1 MGAGIFLT
9 LTVPAYASAGI
20 VPASSLPW
28 WFWPLALFVTCF
40 FIGIVAVPAGIG
52 GGTLFVP
59 LIGADRARIE
69 SYRPLAEQI
78 RRATGYPVRLKV
90 FAGGTVIDASDSD
103 LF

>member
-1 MGAGIFLT
+1 MHQLSHITATPLLKRTGLLFVALVM
-9 LTVPAYASAGI
+9 LAVPAFAADSV

-59 LIGADRARIE
+59 IIGGFFPFHLDF
-69 SYRPLAEQI
+69 
-78 RRATGYPVRLKV
+78 VRCKM
-90 FAGGTVIDASDSD
+90 AGKI
-103 LF
+103 